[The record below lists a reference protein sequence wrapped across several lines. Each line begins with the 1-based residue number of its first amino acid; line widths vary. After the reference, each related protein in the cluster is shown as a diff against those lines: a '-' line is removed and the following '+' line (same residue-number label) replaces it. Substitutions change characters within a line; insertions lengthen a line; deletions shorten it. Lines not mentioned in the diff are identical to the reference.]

1 MIRPAKI
8 NEIPKKINITR
19 VCAIK
24 MITQGIFQWNDAYPS
39 KEIFKNDISRNELY
53 VFQQQNTLIG
63 CIVLSSIMDTEYKI
77 VSWLSP
83 NQNNLYVHR
92 LAVHPNFQH
101 QGNAQKLMTFAEDF
115 ALKNNYVSIRLDT
128 FSQNKRNQQFY
139 ELRGYQKV
147 GKVYYLNQSNDPF
160 YCYERLCNK

>member
-1 MIRPAKI
+1 MIRLANI
-8 NEIPKKINITR
+8 HEIPKILHITR
-19 VCAIK
+19 SCAK
-24 MITQGIFQWNDAYPS
+24 EMMQQNIFQWSEKYPT
-39 KEIFKNDISRNELY
+39 KELFLQDYQRNELY
-53 VFQQQNTLIG
+53 VKELNNIIIG
-63 CIVLSSIMDTEYKI
+63 CIVLTSKIDAPYKTI
-77 VSWLSP
+77 SWLTP
-83 NQNNLYVHR
+83 NNNNLYVHR

-147 GKVYYLNQSNDPF
+147 GKVYYLNQCNDPF